1 MKLRE
6 QWRTLWYSFWMWN
19 QVGPATKSKDE
30 FGEDCMATLCRLA
43 EPGGPLEPTK
53 KPLEAIFAAPKLN
66 AELSRCMTECNNRS
80 YAHTIDF
87 SSLTVQAE
95 PRVWIYNA
103 SRMEHSVDHP
113 VLGTVRIPANTTSK
127 RYALYTSL
135 PHTVAVPKCDLDEN
149 TIYGTPMSGA
159 RLAMDLINP
168 DNLGLDQN
176 EVFKF
181 STGVGRNLGEKGVF
195 WSLNNPPHRGEVTEA
210 VKRMEKRYKML
221 LEKAAVGLTEGV
233 NSFEDLVKD
242 NEKNLRANYAKQFTP
257 KERPTL
263 AYIKSQA
270 RRMAQESFSITPEH
284 HAAAEHFR
292 VTTEWHPVLGGTR

>member
-1 MKLRE
+1 M
-6 QWRTLWYSFWMWN
+6 WYHL
-19 QVGPATKSKDE
+19 GPNHKIIEKYVECVKAEAEVTEATM
-30 FGEDCMATLCRLA
+30 G
-43 EPGGPLEPTK
+43 
-53 KPLEAIFAAPKLN
+53 KPLEATFAAPKLN
-66 AELSRCMTECNNRS
+66 AELSRCMAEAANRS
-80 YAHTIDF
+80 YTYARIIDF

-135 PHTVAVPKCDLDEN
+135 PHTLAVPKFDIDAR
-149 TIYGTPMSGA
+149 TTYGTPMSGA

-195 WSLNNPPHRGEVTEA
+195 WSLNNPPHRGEVTEV

-221 LEKAAVGLTEGV
+221 LEKVAVGLAGGV
-233 NSFEDLVKD
+233 NPFEDLVKD
-242 NEKNLRANYAKQFTP
+242 NEKSLRANYAKRHAP
-257 KERPTL
+257 KDRPSL
-263 AYIKSQA
+263 SYIKSEA
-270 RRMAQESFSITPEH
+270 RRMAQETYSITPEH

>member
-1 MKLRE
+1 MTLKE
-6 QWRTLWYSFWMWN
+6 QLRTLWNEFWMWYHL
-19 QVGPATKSKDE
+19 GPNHKIIEKYVECVKAEAEVTEATM
-30 FGEDCMATLCRLA
+30 G
-43 EPGGPLEPTK
+43 
-53 KPLEAIFAAPKLN
+53 KPLEATFAAPKLN
-66 AELSRCMTECNNRS
+66 AELSRCMTESNNRT
-80 YAHTIDF
+80 YAHIIDF

-127 RYALYTSL
+127 RYSMWTSL
-135 PHTVAVPKCDLDEN
+135 PSVVKTVRHNLDTNETYGVPMRGD
-149 TIYGTPMSGA
+149 

-176 EVFKF
+176 EVTKNVT
-181 STGVGRNLGEKGVF
+181 SVGRNLGEKGVF

-221 LEKAAVGLTEGV
+221 LEKVVVGLSRGV
-233 NSFEDLVKD
+233 NSFEDLVKH
-242 NEKNLRANYAKQFTP
+242 NEKSLRANYAKLHAS
-257 KERPTL
+257 KDRPPL
-263 AYIKSQA
+263 SYIKSEA
-270 RRMAQESFSITPEH
+270 LRMTQETFSITPEH

>member
-1 MKLRE
+1 MTLKE
-6 QWRTLWYSFWMWN
+6 QLRTLWNEFWMWYHL
-19 QVGPATKSKDE
+19 GPNHKIIEKYVECVKAEAEVTEATM
-30 FGEDCMATLCRLA
+30 G
-43 EPGGPLEPTK
+43 
-53 KPLEAIFAAPKLN
+53 KPLEATFAAPKLN
-66 AELSRCMTECNNRS
+66 AELSRCMAEAANRS
-80 YAHTIDF
+80 YTYARIIDF

-135 PHTVAVPKCDLDEN
+135 PHTLAVPKFDIDAR
-149 TIYGTPMSGA
+149 TTYGTPMSGA

-221 LEKAAVGLTEGV
+221 LEKAAVGLAEGV